1 MRRRGL
7 YFTAVLVFAVAV
19 LSFAGS
25 GWAQD
30 VKAMAKSLA
39 DLQVAADTVWVM
51 VAGFLVFF
59 MHAGF
64 AMLESGLC
72 RAKNTVAILYKNFGV
87 VAVSSLAFWIL
98 GFALM
103 FGDGS
108 SMLGTNG
115 FFPLRSGQQSGHG

>member
-1 MRRRGL
+1 MRRRNL
-7 YFTAVLVFAVAV
+7 YITATLVFAMGV

-39 DLQVAADTVWVM
+39 NLQVAADTVWVM

-72 RAKNTVAILYKNFGV
+72 RA
-87 VAVSSLAFWIL
+87 
-98 GFALM
+98 
-103 FGDGS
+103 
-108 SMLGTNG
+108 
-115 FFPLRSGQQSGHG
+115 